1 MQDLKTYQLN
11 QATITVHDLDV
22 QTINGD
28 VLKYV
33 KLEVP
38 PVRVAT
44 NRVLI
49 GQLPDGVGLYRTEY
63 GEVTGLPDPQEGVLY
78 IVPAMVRNA
87 LPERTDL
94 ASPGA
99 LIRNEQGQPIG
110 CDGLDVNF

>member
-1 MQDLKTYQLN
+1 MTDLKTYQLN
-11 QATITVHDLDV
+11 HWTITVHDLDV
-22 QTINGD
+22 QNLNGE
-28 VLKYV
+28 VLKYT

-38 PVRVAT
+38 PVRVST
-44 NRVLI
+44 KRVLV

-63 GEVTGLPDPQEGVLY
+63 GEVTGLPEPQEGVLY

-87 LPERTDL
+87 LPDRKDL

-99 LIRNEQGQPIG
+99 LIRNEQGQPVA